1 MRPTQLIFITRQ
13 DTIDTICALV
23 GRARPGTQV
32 WLVIPWRAGVLRGAI
47 NLKRLKRVSEDAA
60 VDLRLVTRDRETRGL
75 ARDAGLAVHWGV
87 PPSLRKHR
95 PPQVHTTDLGRR
107 VIPVDEP
114 KSRRFYRR
122 PRKLTLTA
130 VFFSLLLIMVLFT
143 ALAGVVVFFM
153 PMARVVLEPIASPHE
168 TAFLLHANPRYREI
182 DFEDRVIPA
191 RSIQVI
197 VEGQAQTPATGRK
210 DVPDQ
215 HASGVIVLANRT
227 ERTITVPKGT
237 VVRTSSGVTQRFYT
251 TVDAE
256 LPPGLHSHVRIPI
269 MAIEPGF
276 VVAPPFTVNRLEGEL
291 AAQVEALNDV
301 RIEGGGTRRVSVV
314 AYADFDTLRTMLV
327 ELLQQEAYSRFVDEL
342 EPGEYVPAQSLNA
355 QVMSLDYLDVVDQ
368 QVDMLSGRMRLVV
381 SGLAIQDNDI
391 RDLSR
396 HLLVQQAGGES
407 QAIEDSLQIS
417 RSGNIRVLEAGLEM
431 DIQVQGL
438 VTPMINMEA
447 VQREIR
453 GREIEDAS
461 TWLLEN
467 LSLRSAPQIE
477 LAPDLIHRMPML
489 AGRMEIVI
497 SSNP

>member
-1 MRPTQLIFITRQ
+1 MRPTQLIFVTRQ
-13 DTIDTICALV
+13 DTIDTICALA
-23 GRARPGTQV
+23 GRAKPGTQV
-32 WLVIPWRAGVLRGAI
+32 WLVIPWRASVLRGPI
-47 NLKRLKRVSEDAA
+47 NLKRLKRISEDAA
-60 VDLRLVTRDRETRGL
+60 IDLRLVTRDRETRGL
-75 ARDAGLAVHWGV
+75 AREVGLAVHWAV
-87 PPSLRKHR
+87 PASLRKHR
-95 PPQVHTTDLGRR
+95 PPQVHTSDLGQRA
-107 VIPVDEP
+107 IPVDEP
-114 KSRRFYRR
+114 RGRRYQRK

-130 VFFSLLLIMVLFT
+130 AFFSLLLIMILFT

-153 PMARVVLEPIASPHE
+153 PMARIVLEPVASPYE

-182 DFEDRVIPA
+182 DLDDRVIPA

-227 ERTITVPKGT
+227 ETTINIPKGT

-256 LPPGLHSHVRIPI
+256 LPPGQHSHARVPI

-276 VVAPPFTVNRLEGEL
+276 VVAPPFTVNRVEGEL

-314 AYADFDTLRTMLV
+314 AYADFDALRTMLV
-327 ELLQQEAYSRFVDEL
+327 ERLQQEAYSRFVDEL
-342 EPGEYVPAQSLNA
+342 EPGEYVPVQSLDA
-355 QVMSLDYLDVVDQ
+355 QVMSLDYFEVVDQ
-368 QVDMLSGRMRLVV
+368 QVDMLSGHMRLVV
-381 SGLAIQDNDI
+381 SGLAIQDNDV
-391 RDLSR
+391 RDLAR
-396 HLLVQQAGGES
+396 HLLLQQADGEG

-417 RSGNIRVLEAGLEM
+417 RSGNIRVLEAGIEM
-431 DIQVQGL
+431 DVQVQGL
-438 VTPMINMEA
+438 VTPVINMEM
-447 VQREIR
+447 VQRGIR
-453 GREIEDAS
+453 GRELEDAS
-461 TWLLEN
+461 AWLAEN
-467 LSLRSAPQIE
+467 LSLRSEPQIE

-497 SSNP
+497 SSSP